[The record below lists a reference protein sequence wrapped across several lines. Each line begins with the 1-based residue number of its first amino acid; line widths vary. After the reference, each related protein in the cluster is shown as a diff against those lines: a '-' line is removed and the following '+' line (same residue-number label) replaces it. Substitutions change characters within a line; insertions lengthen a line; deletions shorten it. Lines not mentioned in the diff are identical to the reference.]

1 MLLHILGSCSGTE
14 PIPGRDYTSW
24 ILEENDGGLLWFDAG
39 GGCASHAY
47 AKGLSLL
54 KVKALFLS
62 HPHLDHTAGLPGIFQ
77 AIRKEKW
84 LRGDREFRELPC
96 HTSAPEVIA
105 AADVFLKADAA
116 AGDEWDFTPVVREL
130 HPGELHRDGETAVEA
145 LPNRHIPPAPRSG
158 KPRSYSFRLR
168 FGPKHIVYTG
178 DVGSLDELAA
188 WLEQPTELL
197 MAETGHHRAAEL
209 CALVRARHW
218 PVRRLLFLHHGLE
231 ILRDPAGE
239 KAKADAA
246 WGAGV
251 LFASDGMTVPL
262 G

>member
-1 MLLHILGSCSGTE
+1 M
-14 PIPGRDYTSW
+14 
-24 ILEENDGGLLWFDAG
+24 
-39 GGCASHAY
+39 
-47 AKGLSLL
+47 
-54 KVKALFLS
+54 
-62 HPHLDHTAGLPGIFQ
+62 
-77 AIRKEKW
+77 
-84 LRGDREFRELPC
+84 
-96 HTSAPEVIA
+96 
-105 AADVFLKADAA
+105 
-116 AGDEWDFTPVVREL
+116 
-130 HPGELHRDGETAVEA
+130 
-145 LPNRHIPPAPRSG
+145 PPDPRSG

-209 CALVRARHW
+209 CALIRARHW
-218 PVRRLLFLHHGLE
+218 PVKRLLFLHHGLE

>member
-14 PIPGRDYTSW
+14 PMPGRNYTSW

-47 AKGLSLL
+47 AKGLSPL

-84 LRGDREFRELPC
+84 LRDDREFRELPC

-105 AADVFLKADAA
+105 AADAFLKVDAA

-145 LPNRHIPPAPRSG
+145 LPNRHMPPDPRSG

-209 CALVRARHW
+209 CALIRARHW
-218 PVRRLLFLHHGLE
+218 PVKRLLFLHHGLE
-231 ILRDPAGE
+231 ILRDP
-239 KAKADAA
+239 
-246 WGAGV
+246 
-251 LFASDGMTVPL
+251 DGMTVPL

>member
-14 PIPGRDYTSW
+14 PMPGRDYTSW
-24 ILEENDGGLLWFDAG
+24 ILEEDDGGLLWFDAG

-47 AKGLSLL
+47 AKGLSPL

-130 HPGELHRDGETAVEA
+130 RPGELHRDGETAVEA
-145 LPNRHIPPAPRSG
+145 
-158 KPRSYSFRLR
+158 
-168 FGPKHIVYTG
+168 
-178 DVGSLDELAA
+178 
-188 WLEQPTELL
+188 
-197 MAETGHHRAAEL
+197 
-209 CALVRARHW
+209 
-218 PVRRLLFLHHGLE
+218 
-231 ILRDPAGE
+231 
-239 KAKADAA
+239 
-246 WGAGV
+246 
-251 LFASDGMTVPL
+251 
-262 G
+262 

>member
-14 PIPGRDYTSW
+14 PMPGRDYTSW
-24 ILEENDGGLLWFDAG
+24 ILEEDDGGLLWFDAG

-47 AKGLSLL
+47 AKGLSPL

-62 HPHLDHTAGLPGIFQ
+62 HPHLDHT
-77 AIRKEKW
+77 
-84 LRGDREFRELPC
+84 
-96 HTSAPEVIA
+96 
-105 AADVFLKADAA
+105 DAA

-130 HPGELHRDGETAVEA
+130 RPGELHRDGETAVEA
-145 LPNRHIPPAPRSG
+145 LPNRHMPPDPRSG

-197 MAETGHHRAAEL
+197 MAGAALAGQTASLSPPRPRNPPRSRRREGEGRCGMGGRRAVRLRRYDRSAWL
-209 CALVRARHW
+209 NALSYFDHFSNY
-218 PVRRLLFLHHGLE
+218 LL
-231 ILRDPAGE
+231 PATC
-239 KAKADAA
+239 KKRQ
-246 WGAGV
+246 
-251 LFASDGMTVPL
+251 MRPH
-262 G
+262 